1 MVVCFAL
8 IVAQLVNIQLIR
20 APALADS
27 PYNPRVSQN
36 QDDNMRGTI
45 YAADGQVLAQS
56 IKPPAGTKDYKYDY
70 IRSYPT
76 GNVTGGNIY
85 AGLIGYDSPI
95 YYGTAG
101 LEEEY
106 NSYLEAQPQS
116 DKTLSQIIFR
126 QKLPDT
132 TDNVSL
138 TIEPSLQEAAWN
150 ALNAVPGA
158 SKDGAVVVLDPSTGA
173 VLAMVSNPIYDNN
186 AMVNPSVDAE
196 KEAYFTYIQKD
207 HEGFQPLIP
216 FATGQFEAPGST
228 FKVVTSTAAYNLKP
242 SLASFDYPT
251 ALCQDFPDGGKPL
264 CDQSGPCGG
273 TMMQMLPQSCDPG
286 YGELGVQEGY
296 STLEKQASLFGIGS
310 VPGIDLPTGTD
321 LVASKFSDIP
331 NQYPANNSLLAYSA
345 IGQDNDDLTA
355 LQNAM
360 DAAAIA
366 NQGVIMTPH
375 LMSEITSSQG
385 GVVEK
390 YTPKPMPRTATAKAA
405 QDVLK
410 DMLGVAYE
418 PGGTAYL
425 ENFPKYLCAAVKT
438 GTAETAPTVTV
449 TDDWMIGFAPANDPK
464 IAVAVVVPNQ
474 AKNSD
479 GADIAGPIMKAVM
492 EAAIPAGTD
501 TGCSGTNLSS
511 GTSTATTAPNF
522 TTPTTATTATTT
534 TTAPAAPTTTTTAAV
549 ATTTTA
555 PTTPGP

>member
-1 MVVCFAL
+1 MVACFAL
-8 IVAQLVNIQLIR
+8 IVVQLVNIQLVR

-36 QDDNMRGTI
+36 QYDNARGTI
-45 YAADGQVLAQS
+45 YAADGEVLAQS
-56 IKPPAGTKDYKYDY
+56 VKPSAATAKTTGYKYDY
-70 IRSYPT
+70 TRSYPT

-85 AGLIGYDSPI
+85 AGIIGYDSPR

-138 TIEPSLQEAAWN
+138 TIEPSLQEVAWN
-150 ALNAVPGA
+150 ALNSVPGA

-186 AMVNPSVDAE
+186 AMVNPNVDAE
-196 KEAYFTYIQKD
+196 KEAYFSYIVKD

-216 FATGQFEAPGST
+216 FATGQIEAPGST

-242 SLASFDYPT
+242 SLDNFNYPFQT
-251 ALCQDFPDGGKPL
+251 CQTFPAGGKAL

-273 TMMQMLPQSCDPG
+273 TMLEMLPQSCDPG
-286 YGELGVQEGY
+286 YGELGIQEGD
-296 STLEKQASLFGIGS
+296 STLAKQAALFGIGS
-310 VPGIDLPTGTD
+310 VPGIDLPSNND
-321 LVASKFSDIP
+321 VVASKFSDIP
-331 NQYPANNSLLAYSA
+331 NQYPANNALLAYSA
-345 IGQDNDDLTA
+345 IGQDDDEMTA

-366 NQGVIMTPH
+366 NDGVIMTPH

-385 GVVEK
+385 GVIER
-390 YTPKPMPRTATAKAA
+390 YTPKAMPRTATSKAA
-405 QDVLK
+405 QNVTL
-410 DMLGVAYE
+410 DMLGVATH
-418 PGGTAYL
+418 GTAQPVG
-425 ENFPKYLCAAVKT
+425 FPSYLCAAVKT
-438 GTAETAPTVTV
+438 GTAQTAPTVTV

-474 AKNSD
+474 YKNSD

-492 EAAIPAGTD
+492 EAAIPKGSADGCTGADASAAGYAPTT
-501 TGCSGTNLSS
+501 TG
-511 GTSTATTAPNF
+511 TAP
-522 TTPTTATTATTT
+522 PAATTT
-534 TTAPAAPTTTTTAAV
+534 TTAPAATTTTTTAVA

-555 PTTPGP
+555 ATTPAP